1 MKTRSIALLIAAA
14 LSGPALAQN
23 VERQSSNFALS
34 NDQPIQ
40 IESDQLEVSEANGR
54 ADFTGNVNVVQG
66 EMVLKSGAMT
76 VFYSGDSGSVSTGTA
91 AIERIELSDKVFL
104 QSGEQT
110 ASADAG
116 TYDMTSEVLTLSGE
130 RGGAVGGRQCSCR
143 LPADRAGRQRQRPAR
158 ELRQSRADPAQSELA
173 SRRRPVA
180 PEFRSLLSLG
190 RKAAAQPVARKDV
203 DGSSARYEGTLIA
216 RGLTKSYKSRAVV
229 DGVSLGVR
237 RGEAV
242 GLLGPNGAG
251 KTTCFYMI
259 TGLVPVD
266 RGTIEIDGFDVT
278 AMPMYRRAR
287 LGVGYLPQEASIF
300 RGLSVEDNIR
310 AVLES
315 SSRIAG
321 SGRPSSTSCWPNSRS
336 RICASRRRSRCPAV
350 SAGASKLPAHWPPT
364 RPSCCSTNPSPASI
378 RSLSPTSR
386 TSSGT

>member
-130 RGGAVGGRQCSCR
+130 RVVLSEGDNVLVGCR
-143 LPADRAGRQRQRPAR
+143 LTVQVASGNARLESCGNRVQIQLNPSSRP
-158 ELRQSRADPAQSELA
+158 
-173 SRRRPVA
+173 
-180 PEFRSLLSLG
+180 
-190 RKAAAQPVARKDV
+190 
-203 DGSSARYEGTLIA
+203 
-216 RGLTKSYKSRAVV
+216 
-229 DGVSLGVR
+229 
-237 RGEAV
+237 
-242 GLLGPNGAG
+242 GAG
-251 KTTCFYMI
+251 
-259 TGLVPVD
+259 
-266 RGTIEIDGFDVT
+266 
-278 AMPMYRRAR
+278 
-287 LGVGYLPQEASIF
+287 Q
-300 RGLSVEDNIR
+300 
-310 AVLES
+310 
-315 SSRIAG
+315 
-321 SGRPSSTSCWPNSRS
+321 
-336 RICASRRRSRCPAV
+336 
-350 SAGASKLPAHWPPT
+350 
-364 RPSCCSTNPSPASI
+364 
-378 RSLSPTSR
+378 
-386 TSSGT
+386 